1 MYSEIPG
8 TKEPSSSTSLQ
19 TQMAKVMASSHSLSY
34 LIHENRCSIDEGE
47 GKKFYA
53 FLRITILGLTYPLLG
68 VLKGEGVYG
77 TLNEKIDPRVVF

>member
-19 TQMAKVMASSHSLSY
+19 TSQMAKVMACSHGLSY
-34 LIHENRCSIDEGE
+34 LIHENCCSIDEGE
-47 GKKFYA
+47 RKKFYV

-68 VLKGEGVYG
+68 VLKGGKG
-77 TLNEKIDPRVVF
+77 GLWDLK